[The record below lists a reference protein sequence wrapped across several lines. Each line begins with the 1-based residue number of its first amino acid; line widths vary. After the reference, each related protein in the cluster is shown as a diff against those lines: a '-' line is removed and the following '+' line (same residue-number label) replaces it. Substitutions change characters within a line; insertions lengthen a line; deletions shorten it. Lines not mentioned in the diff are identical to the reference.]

1 VAHIRVT
8 EKAVAKLPAPDPSGK
23 QRLYWDED
31 LKGFGVLCSGTTR
44 SKTFVV
50 QREVNGR
57 TRRVKIAPTNVRLS
71 VAEARERARHIL
83 ADMYKGIDPKAAR
96 GAVTL
101 RQALDQ
107 YLDARPN
114 LRPATRRDYRAA
126 VERHLA
132 NWADRRLRDI
142 TADMVE
148 QRHRSL
154 RAEVAGRGRYSGN
167 RTANGVMRA
176 LTTLWTFIQ
185 EREPDL
191 PPCPVRRLR
200 RQWFEVESRSRMVR
214 ADDLPRFYAA
224 VRALPSRVASDYLLL
239 LLFTGM
245 RKTEAGSLTFDD
257 VDFAQRVIR
266 VRAIRTKSKRKLD
279 LPMSDVVHDLLVARR
294 AVVRDKFVFPSP
306 SSRTGFV
313 TDTGFPLGQV
323 AAATGIK
330 VSAHDLRR
338 TYITVAESCDI
349 SPFALKGLVNHATGS
364 GVTPGY
370 IQMSVER
377 LREAA
382 QRVCDRMRALCGVE
396 AAPAG
401 AVAMRR

>member
-101 RQALDQ
+101 RQALDM
-107 YLDARPN
+107 YFDVSRN
-114 LRPATRRDYRAA
+114 IRPATRRDYRNAI
-126 VERHLA
+126 ERHLS
-132 NWADRRLRDI
+132 NWCDRRLRDI
-142 TADMVE
+142 TPDMVE
-148 QRHRSL
+148 ARHRSL
-154 RAEVAGRGRYSGN
+154 QAEVAGRGRYSGH
-167 RTANGVMRA
+167 RTANGIMRT
-176 LTTLWTFIQ
+176 LTTLWMFIA

-200 RQWFEVESRSRMVR
+200 RQWFPVPRRERMVR

-224 VRALPSRVASDYLLL
+224 VKALPSKTASDYLLL

-245 RKTEAGSLTFDD
+245 RKTEAGSLTFGD
-257 VDFAQRVIR
+257 VDFAQKVIR

-279 LPMSDVVHDLLVARR
+279 LPMSDVVFDLMVARR
-294 AVVRDKFVFPSP
+294 AIGHEEYVFPS
-306 SSRTGFV
+306 RGGFM
-313 TDTGFPLGQV
+313 TDTGFPLDQV
-323 AAATGIK
+323 AAATGIR

-349 SPFALKGLVNHATGS
+349 SPYALKGLINHSAGNDT
-364 GVTPGY
+364 TAGY
-370 IQMSVER
+370 IGLGVER
-377 LREAA
+377 LRVAA
-382 QRVCDRMRALCGVE
+382 QRVADRMKELCGVDE
-396 AAPAG
+396 APMG
-401 AVAMRR
+401 TVAMRR